1 MKKIFFLLTLLLAPA
16 VYAQQLDTLK
26 PAQEQKMDSLSLEYQ
41 AKKNIVKLSL
51 TSLAFRNIHLQYE
64 RILNKRISVSLSFSN
79 IFEGEIPLLGSV
91 ENTID
96 DTESFDKI
104 KDVSLSYYSVTP
116 EVRFYLGKKGF
127 GKGFY
132 LAPFYRN
139 SKLTLDGVSFEY
151 PTDEGGTSSI
161 STSGSISGNTVGLL
175 IGSQFNLGKSVVLDW
190 WIIGPHYGSGSGTL
204 NGVSS
209 EPFSTIERN
218 ALQTELNE
226 LDLPFVDETTE
237 VSAQD
242 IKVLFSGPWGGVR
255 AGLSLGFRF

>member
-1 MKKIFFLLTLLLAPA
+1 MLLLAPI
-16 VYAQQLDTLK
+16 VYAQQLDAIE
-26 PAQEQKMDSLSLEYQ
+26 PAQEQETDSLSLEYQ

-51 TSLAFRNIHLQYE
+51 TSLAFKNIHLQYE
-64 RILNKRISVSLSFSN
+64 RVLNNRISVSLSFST
-79 IFEGEIPLLGSV
+79 IFEGDIPLLGSV
-91 ENTID
+91 ENTVD
-96 DTESFDKI
+96 DAESFDKI

-190 WIIGPHYGSGSGTL
+190 WIVGPHYGSGSGTL
-204 NGVSS
+204 NGVSADAFSALERS
-209 EPFSTIERN
+209 ELE
-218 ALQTELNE
+218 AELNE
-226 LDLPFVDETTE
+226 LDLPLVDETTE
-237 VSAQD
+237 VSTQD
-242 IKVLFSGPWGGVR
+242 IKVLLSGPWGGVR

>member
-1 MKKIFFLLTLLLAPA
+1 MKKIFFLLTLLLAPL
-16 VYAQQLDTLK
+16 VYAQQSDTLE
-26 PAQEQKMDSLSLEYQ
+26 PAQEQKTDSLSLEYQ

-64 RILNKRISVSLSFSN
+64 RVLNKRISVSLSFST

-96 DTESFDKI
+96 DAESFEQI
-104 KDVSLSYYSVTP
+104 KDISLSYYSVTP

-151 PTDEGGTSSI
+151 ENDAGGTSTI
-161 STSGSISGNTVGLL
+161 KANGSISGNTVGLL

-190 WIIGPHYGSGSGTL
+190 WIVGPHYGSGSGSL
-204 NGVSS
+204 NGRNSQ
-209 EPFSTIERN
+209 PFSSDERN
-218 ALQTELNE
+218 ALQEELND
-226 LDLPFVDETTE
+226 LDLPLVDETTE

>member
-1 MKKIFFLLTLLLAPA
+1 MKKIFFLLTLLLAPLI
-16 VYAQQLDTLK
+16 YAQQLDTLE
-26 PAQEQKMDSLSLEYQ
+26 PAQEQKTDSLSLEYQ
-41 AKKNIVKLSL
+41 AKRNIVKLSL

-64 RILNKRISVSLSFSN
+64 RVLNKRISVSLSFST

-96 DTESFDKI
+96 DAESFDKI

-175 IGSQFNLGKSVVLDW
+175 IGSQFNLGKSIVLDW
-190 WIIGPHYGSGSGTL
+190 WIVGPHYGSGSGTL

-209 EPFSTIERN
+209 DPFSAIERS

-237 VSAQD
+237 VSAKD